1 MFVNHPLHQAHY
13 PSSFWPASLTGKKEQ
28 TGRQLEFF
36 LALTRTD
43 HLIINKVSDP
53 NLHIYNPHPKTWPII
68 MVLQRG
74 HIFDYKKMSTEHR
87 HEKQLNTSLPP
98 LSLSLFI
105 LKKVKTIS
113 IRYDPLSN
121 RVDSTVQRQLIRK
134 RNEGQDV
141 PPHSPH
147 LPWIW
152 SLGASHRDCR

>member
-1 MFVNHPLHQAHY
+1 MFVNHPLHQARY

-53 NLHIYNPHPKTWPII
+53 NLHIHNPHPKTWPII
-68 MVLQRG
+68 TVLQRG
-74 HIFDYKKMSTEHR
+74 HIFDKKKKVHR
-87 HEKQLNTSLPP
+87 AQAWETAEYFSSP
-98 LSLSLFI
+98 SLSHSSL
-105 LKKVKTIS
+105 KVKTIS
-113 IRYDPLSN
+113 IHYDSLSN
-121 RVDSTVQRQLIRK
+121 RVGDSTVQRQLIRK

-141 PPHSPH
+141 PSHLPH
-147 LPWIW
+147 LLWIW